1 MLFDFKVGIIR
12 QFTFSSSAARMSVIT
27 RTLGE
32 NHFDVFTKGA
42 PEKLEELCLPHTL
55 PEDFHSQLK
64 HLTLKGTVEDL
75 ASFFK
80 MNSLLGCIRRVNK
93 NAIDLVCR

>member
-1 MLFDFKVGIIR
+1 
-12 QFTFSSSAARMSVIT
+12 MSVIT
-27 RTLGE
+27 RTLGD

-64 HLTLKGTVEDL
+64 HLTLKGTVEYL
-75 ASFFK
+75 VSFLK
-80 MNSLLGCIRRVNK
+80 TSSLIVYIKQAELWHRATKAYGTPSLITH
-93 NAIDLVCR
+93 

>member
-1 MLFDFKVGIIR
+1 
-12 QFTFSSSAARMSVIT
+12 MSVIT
-27 RTLGE
+27 RTLGD

-64 HLTLKGTVEDL
+64 HLTLKGTVVEYL
-75 ASFFK
+75 VSFLK
-80 MNSLLGCIRRVNK
+80 TSSLIVYIEQAELWHRPAKAYGTPSLITH
-93 NAIDLVCR
+93 

>member
-1 MLFDFKVGIIR
+1 MPSVVKPPKTCDLILDEGQYPHEVGIIR

-27 RTLGE
+27 RSLGE

-55 PEDFHSQLK
+55 PHDFHANLK
-64 HLTLKGTVEDL
+64 HLTLKGTVFNF
-75 ASFFK
+75 ASSMEIIF
-80 MNSLLGCIRRVNK
+80 
-93 NAIDLVCR
+93 

>member
-1 MLFDFKVGIIR
+1 
-12 QFTFSSSAARMSVIT
+12 MSVIT
-27 RTLGE
+27 RTLGD

-64 HLTLKGTVEDL
+64 HLTLKGTVVEYL
-75 ASFFK
+75 VSFLK
-80 MNSLLGCIRRVNK
+80 TSSLYRAGR
-93 NAIDLVCR
+93 D

>member
-1 MLFDFKVGIIR
+1 
-12 QFTFSSSAARMSVIT
+12 MSVIT
-27 RTLGE
+27 RTLGD

-64 HLTLKGTVEDL
+64 HLTLKGTVVEYL
-75 ASFFK
+75 VSFLK
-80 MNSLLGCIRRVNK
+80 TSSLIVYIKQAKLWHCAAKAYGTPSLITH
-93 NAIDLVCR
+93 